1 MGRLLALFIV
11 VPAVELALLIEIGSR
26 IGTPATLALIVVTGA
41 IGATLARAQ
50 GLAVLRELQQQLE
63 QGELPAG
70 VLVDGLMVLLAA
82 ALLVTPGV
90 LTDVVGFSCLVPGFR
105 NLIKG
110 LAQQRFEQ
118 AVRDKRI
125 HFTTVRGDSGP
136 IDPFSRD
143 EPIDVT
149 DRGED
154 ARDPRDPR
162 TLH

>member
-1 MGRLLALFIV
+1 MGRLLLLFIV
-11 VPAVELALLIEIGSR
+11 VPAVELALLIEIGGR

-63 QGELPAG
+63 RGELPAG
-70 VLVDGLMVLLAA
+70 ILVDGLMVLLAA

-90 LTDVVGFSCLVPGFR
+90 LTDIVGFSCLVPGFR

-118 AVRDKRI
+118 AVREKRI
-125 HFTTVRGDSGP
+125 HFTTFGGQ
-136 IDPFSRD
+136 
-143 EPIDVT
+143 
-149 DRGED
+149 
-154 ARDPRDPR
+154 ADPRDTFSVDEPVDVTELGEDERGPGNGR